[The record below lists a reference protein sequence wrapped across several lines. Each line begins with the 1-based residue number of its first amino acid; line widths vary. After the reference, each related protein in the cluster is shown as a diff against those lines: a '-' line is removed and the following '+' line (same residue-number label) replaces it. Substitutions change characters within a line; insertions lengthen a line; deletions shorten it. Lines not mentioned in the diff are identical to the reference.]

1 MSYVQ
6 GEGVVKL
13 IGLARLFGVDRT
25 RTKTYATTKMSNDFF
40 VRQSEGYEFIQNTA
54 EHVRIATHGTEEE
67 RAAAVARYIEACRL
81 NYMSVSEASAWWR
94 FLAPTEE
101 MYQAC
106 LPIIRDTAAA
116 AAEEEEPEP
125 EPEPEDDVE
134 ALVLER
140 YGALGCTACGLP
152 YSIFSSSEPEP
163 EPEPCALCS
172 PQYHVDYRNS
182 MLHIE
187 NAQCQMSEYPMFL
200 EHQ

>member
-1 MSYVQ
+1 
-6 GEGVVKL
+6 
-13 IGLARLFGVDRT
+13 
-25 RTKTYATTKMSNDFF
+25 MSNDFY

-54 EHVRIATHGTEEE
+54 EHLRITTHGTEEE
-67 RAAAVARYIEACRL
+67 RTAAVARYIEACRI
-81 NYMSVSEASAWWR
+81 NYMTVTEASAWWR
-94 FLAPTEE
+94 FIAPTEE
-101 MYQAC
+101 MYRAC
-106 LPIIRDTAAA
+106 LPIIRDTEAAAAA
-116 AAEEEEPEP
+116 AAEEETKAEPEA
-125 EPEPEDDVE
+125 EDDVE

-152 YSIFSSSEPEP
+152 YSIFSSSEE

-182 MLHIE
+182 LLHIE